1 MQEKYKFKYLQV
13 YTGLSRGVK
22 ITPSN
27 KIDKPTV
34 VNRFTGNVLTSIMVN
49 VVYIMANYNVFTAEM
64 RFQSNLNYI
73 L

>member
-1 MQEKYKFKYLQV
+1 M
-13 YTGLSRGVK
+13 GVK

-27 KIDKPTV
+27 KIDKPSV
-34 VNRFTGNVLTSIMVN
+34 VYRFTGNVLTSIMFN
-49 VVYIMANYNVFTAEM
+49 VVYIMTNYNVFTAEM